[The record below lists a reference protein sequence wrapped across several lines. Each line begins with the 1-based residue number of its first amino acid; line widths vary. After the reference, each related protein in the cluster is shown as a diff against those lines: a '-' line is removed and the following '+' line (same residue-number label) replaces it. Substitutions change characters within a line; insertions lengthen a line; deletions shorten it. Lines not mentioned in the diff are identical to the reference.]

1 MKTLTKEKD
10 TIDYQPIEFIKTK
23 KEAAAIIG
31 GELRNNKKMPCK
43 TFNLS
48 AWHCKT
54 GGLLAEKPGT
64 ICNECYARNGHYLMF
79 RDDHAKGYSERLK
92 NVDSIYWIDAMIKQI
107 GNDPYFRWFASGDL
121 QSLAML
127 EKIVIIAR
135 ALPDTKFWLPTHE
148 PGIIKSWLEKH
159 QQAFPDNLI
168 IRISAVYIDKPADL
182 PKSLQGHKNILT
194 STVHTIAPI
203 QSECPSHLQNGEC
216 RDCRNCWNTEVKNV
230 SYKAH

>member
-1 MKTLTKEKD
+1 MKTLTKEKE

-64 ICNECYARNGHYLMF
+64 ICFECYARNGHYLMF

-107 GNDPYFRWFASGDL
+107 GNDPFFRWFASGDL

-135 ALPDTKFWLPTHE
+135 ALPDTRFWLPTHE